1 MSSGNII
8 TMLLASAVI
17 GYGAYMLVKS
27 LRKQAKGDCSGCS
40 QQGNNGCGCEKE
52 DK

>member
-8 TMLLASAVI
+8 TMLLASAII

-27 LRKQAKGDCSGCS
+27 LKKQAKGDCVGCS
-40 QQGNNGCGCEKE
+40 HQGDAGCGCESKGR
-52 DK
+52 